1 MISVVGPT
9 DINSEATAFKVHT
22 LSLSGHRRRNSHC
35 AEQSERDQ

>member
-22 LSLSGHRRRNSHC
+22 LSLSGHRCRSHC